1 MRIVELILDE
11 EQEIGIE
18 AISVVENP
26 AIEEDFIALKSQEF
40 KLAEVDK
47 EKRILMGALLIP
59 NKPIYRRNGE
69 DEYYIY
75 FSKDTVLKA
84 SQMYLMQGKQNNS
97 TLEHQYQL
105 NGLSLVESW
114 IVEDKV
120 HDKSVK
126 YGMDL
131 PLGTWVGAVKVNNE
145 QIWQEF
151 VKTGKVKGFSIEGYF
166 ADKMERPKEAIKDFS
181 SDKLLQDLDQ
191 QEAEYLLGQVKAIIK
206 NDKRYS
212 SGKKTTLESYS
223 DYPDAVKNNAK
234 RGIDLNKKVNNKC
247 ATEVGKIRA
256 QQLAQGKAIS
266 EETIKRMY
274 SYLSRAEE
282 YYDENDKEAC
292 GTISYLLWGG
302 LAGKRYAAKKLK
314 EFGELSLAS
323 MVINEDFAIIDDR
336 LAYATQEKAEEMAK
350 NIGCKGFHTHDFEG
364 KTWYMPCETHIKD
377 EMYGKCPKGFKKK
390 NGKCVRMAEVGE
402 RGGIRKSPKAPKS
415 DTPNPNPKGKG
426 TAKGDASTS
435 RGAKVSKADEATL
448 KKKSDDFNE
457 RYKEKLGYGVNVG
470 MLKTVFQRGLGAFN
484 VSRSPRVR
492 SASQWAFARVNAF
505 LYLVKNGR
513 PQNAKYKGDNDLLP
527 KGHPKSDKK

>member
-11 EQEIGIE
+11 DQEIGIE

-97 TLEHQYQL
+97 TLEHQYQI

-131 PLGTWVGAVKVNNE
+131 PLGTWVGAVKVNNDE
-145 QIWQEF
+145 IWNEF

-166 ADKMERPKEAIKDFS
+166 ADKMERPKEKINDFS
-181 SDKLLQDLDQ
+181 SDEVLKKLDEG
-191 QEAEYLLGQVKAIIK
+191 EAEYLLSEIRAIIK
-206 NDKRYS
+206 SDKRVKG
-212 SGKKTTLESYS
+212 GKKMVLESYS
-223 DYPDAVKNNAK
+223 DYPSGVSNNAK
-234 RGIDLNKKVNNKC
+234 RGLELNEKVNNKC
-247 ATEVGKIRA
+247 ATQVGKVRA
-256 QQLAQGKAIS
+256 QQLAQGKPIS
-266 EETIKRMY
+266 KETIKRMY

-282 YYDENDKEAC
+282 YYDESDTKAC

-302 LAGKRYAAKKLK
+302 KAGKRWALSKLK
-314 EFGELSLAS
+314 ELDL
-323 MVINEDFAIIDDR
+323 ID
-336 LAYATQEKAEEMAK
+336 L
-350 NIGCKGFHTHDFEG
+350 
-364 KTWYMPCETHIKD
+364 
-377 EMYGKCPKGFKKK
+377 
-390 NGKCVRMAEVGE
+390 
-402 RGGIRKSPKAPKS
+402 KAPC
-415 DTPNPNPKGKG
+415 
-426 TAKGDASTS
+426 TA
-435 RGAKVSKADEATL
+435 
-448 KKKSDDFNE
+448 
-457 RYKEKLGYGVNVG
+457 GYEQYG
-470 MLKTVFQRGLGAFN
+470 MKM
-484 VSRSPRVR
+484 
-492 SASQWAFARVNAF
+492 
-505 LYLVKNGR
+505 KNGR
-513 PQNAKYKGDNDLLP
+513 LVPNCIPIK
-527 KGHPKSDKK
+527 

>member
-11 EQEIGIE
+11 DQEIGIE

-97 TLEHQYQL
+97 TLEHQYEI

-131 PLGTWVGAVKVNNE
+131 PLGSWVGSVKVNNDK
-145 QIWQEF
+145 IWNEF

-166 ADKMERPKEAIKDFS
+166 ADKMERPKETIKD
-181 SDKLLQDLDQ
+181 DLSKIEEE
-191 QEAEYLLGQVKAIIK
+191 EAEYLLSQVTAILK
-206 NDKRYS
+206 NEDIE
-212 SGKKTTLESYS
+212 LESYS
-223 DYPDAVKNNAK
+223 DYPSGVRNNAK
-234 RGIDLNKKVNNKC
+234 RGLELNEKVDNKC
-247 ATEVGKIRA
+247 ATQVGKVRA
-256 QQLAQGKAIS
+256 QQLAQGKPIS
-266 EETIKRMY
+266 KETIKRMF

-282 YYDENDKEAC
+282 YYDEGDSKAC

-302 LAGKRYAAKKLK
+302 KAGLRWAGSKLK
-314 EFGELSLAS
+314 EL
-323 MVINEDFAIIDDR
+323 
-336 LAYATQEKAEEMAK
+336 EK
-350 NIGCKGFHTHDFEG
+350 
-364 KTWYMPCETHIKD
+364 
-377 EMYGKCPKGFKKK
+377 
-390 NGKCVRMAEVGE
+390 
-402 RGGIRKSPKAPKS
+402 
-415 DTPNPNPKGKG
+415 
-426 TAKGDASTS
+426 
-435 RGAKVSKADEATL
+435 
-448 KKKSDDFNE
+448 
-457 RYKEKLGYGVNVG
+457 
-470 MLKTVFQRGLGAFN
+470 
-484 VSRSPRVR
+484 
-492 SASQWAFARVNAF
+492 
-505 LYLVKNGR
+505 
-513 PQNAKYKGDNDLLP
+513 
-527 KGHPKSDKK
+527 